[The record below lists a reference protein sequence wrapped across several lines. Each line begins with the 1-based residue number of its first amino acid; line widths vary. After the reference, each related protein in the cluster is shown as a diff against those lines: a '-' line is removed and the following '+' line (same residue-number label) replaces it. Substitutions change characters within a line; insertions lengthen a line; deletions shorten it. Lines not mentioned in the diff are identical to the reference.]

1 MAKVESRGL
10 DRVEEIYQDRTQRV
24 RELRAEG
31 KQVIGY
37 LHIYPVLEMLTALGL
52 VPYSMFGDMRE
63 PITRADA
70 ALPSIVC
77 RLLRSL
83 LDQGLKGKYGFLDGV
98 VMAHM
103 CEVGE
108 KLAHVWRT
116 YIDLPYNYFIDTP
129 HTTQQAALKH
139 HKEQLKEFKKS
150 LEEFTGKE
158 LSPERLKEAIILH
171 NEQRALVR
179 ELYDLKK
186 QSPPLISGTETIRV
200 IMALMSLPIEEGT
213 ALLRQVINDVEQGN
227 NAPVKKPA
235 RLLVWGSTIDTTALI
250 EMIESTGAN
259 VVMDN
264 ILVGSRPYFADVELT
279 DDHLD
284 GLAHRYLVDLKHPR
298 TFVATPVDSTK
309 KIYLED
315 LENRFHYVKDYA
327 EEWNA
332 NGVVLETMRYCDVY
346 GYDVPALRDYLDNV
360 GLPNTHI
367 EWDYSE
373 AALAP
378 LRTRI
383 QAFVEVVG

>member
-1 MAKVESRGL
+1 
-10 DRVEEIYQDRTQRV
+10 
-24 RELRAEG
+24 
-31 KQVIGY
+31 
-37 LHIYPVLEMLTALGL
+37 
-52 VPYSMFGDMRE
+52 
-63 PITRADA
+63 
-70 ALPSIVC
+70 
-77 RLLRSL
+77 
-83 LDQGLKGKYGFLDGV
+83 
-98 VMAHM
+98 
-103 CEVGE
+103 
-108 KLAHVWRT
+108 
-116 YIDLPYNYFIDTP
+116 
-129 HTTQQAALKH
+129 
-139 HKEQLKEFKKS
+139 
-150 LEEFTGKE
+150 
-158 LSPERLKEAIILH
+158 
-171 NEQRALVR
+171 
-179 ELYDLKK
+179 
-186 QSPPLISGTETIRV
+186 
-200 IMALMSLPIEEGT
+200 
-213 ALLRQVINDVEQGN
+213 
-227 NAPVKKPA
+227 
-235 RLLVWGSTIDTTALI
+235 
-250 EMIESTGAN
+250 MIESTGAN